1 MQSWGLSS
9 CQNSRVARSEKGNYQ
24 GPFNNLLR
32 HYGCEIQDRRNIWD
46 SEGSMVPF
54 LQVSI
59 SDLLSQ
65 SIKLLKRVEPM
76 LNLWDWTESRR
87 PFMSAVIWAVTCTY
101 SNIICYT
108 SNDVRMGTYLRTIMC
123 CLDCCGENSR
133 KQRRIQRPCNK
144 ESWMGC
150 SKLLRLLLSSLER
163 VFYRQ

>member
-1 MQSWGLSS
+1 MRPWGLSS
-9 CQNSRVARSEKGNYQ
+9 CRNSRVARSEKGNYQ

-32 HYGCEIQDRRNIWD
+32 HCGCEAQDRRNVRD
-46 SEGSMVPF
+46 GEGSMVPF

-65 SIKLLKRVEPM
+65 SIKSLKRVEPM
-76 LNLWDWTESRR
+76 LNLWDWMKSGR
-87 PFMSAVIWAVTCTY
+87 PSMLVVIRAVACTY
-101 SNIICYT
+101 GNIIRYT
-108 SNDVRMGTYLRTIMC
+108 SNDVRMETYLRTIMR
-123 CLDCCGENSR
+123 CLDRCGENSR
-133 KQRRIQRPCNK
+133 KQRRIRRPCNK